1 MTKVKKNNLLLTL
14 LALLLAAISAA
25 LIFMVAPKRAA
36 KADEELPD
44 FSTYRKITDETI
56 THVGGLV
63 VVVEREADMGGMVMF
78 SSRAQNLYISVDGI
92 VQFFFQGPSDI
103 LITDVINVGEA
114 AISMLTE
121 EQSAVF
127 GIDRSAWIV
136 SYIPHTVELSNG
148 QTVDLDTVIF
158 NIPNDLEEVS
168 YFAPENSGTPTDP
181 EEPTVLPVLSAEE
194 GAEKLSAP
202 QEGQMLKGKYLL
214 IATDVADVHFIQGVL
229 TKGENVYAF
238 SWYVDGT
245 AGDKNIEY
253 TTITYNGAEYE
264 YLLFDDNA
272 GYEAF
277 TYQTHNNENKTIYVS
292 STALLFERYGQAT
305 EEPSTEPEQDE
316 PSSEPSTDEKKPFDL
331 GEWFVNAGEDV
342 STWINENV
350 GVKTTGSTVLIV
362 GAIIII
368 IIVAR
373 KRR

>member
-277 TYQTHNNENKTIYVS
+277 TYQTYNNENKTIYVS
-292 STALLFERYGQAT
+292 STALLFERYEQTT
-305 EEPSTEPEQDE
+305 EEPSTEPEQD
-316 PSSEPSTDEKKPFDL
+316 EPSTDEKKPFDL

-350 GVKTTGSTVLIV
+350 GVATTGSTVLIV